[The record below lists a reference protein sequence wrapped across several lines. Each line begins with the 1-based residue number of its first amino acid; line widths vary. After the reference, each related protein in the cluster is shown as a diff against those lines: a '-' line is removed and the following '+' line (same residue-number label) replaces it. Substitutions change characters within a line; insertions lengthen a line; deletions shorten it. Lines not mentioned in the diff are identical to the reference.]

1 MNFLLAGSE
10 TTSFS
15 LSWVI
20 VNLNRYPDVLAKLR
34 SEFREKLPGLMT
46 VVKESLRLYVTAINR
61 VANQSTTLSDG
72 TFVPLG
78 CGVMVPLYAA
88 ARMKDVWGED
98 ADEYKPERWS
108 ETGKLKHVS
117 SFKFVSFITG
127 PRQCIGM
134 RFALLQM
141 RIAIAVLFSRFDL
154 KTVEDPFEI
163 TYDIAFTLPV
173 EGPLNVS
180 VRDRAPQCEIA

>member
-34 SEFREKLPGLMT
+34 AEFREKLPGLMT
-46 VVKESLRLYVTAINR
+46 GEIDAPT
-61 VANQSTTLSDG
+61 DG

-98 ADEYKPERWS
+98 ADEYKPERWIDP

-117 SFKFVSFITG
+117 SFKFVSFIAG

-180 VRDRAPQCEIA
+180 VRERAPQCEIA

>member
-34 SEFREKLPGLMT
+34 AEFREKLPGLMT
-46 VVKESLRLYVTAINR
+46 GEIDAP
-61 VANQSTTLSDG
+61 TT
-72 TFVPLG
+72 
-78 CGVMVPLYAA
+78 CGVKM
-88 ARMKDVWGED
+88 
-98 ADEYKPERWS
+98 
-108 ETGKLKHVS
+108 KHVS
-117 SFKFVSFITG
+117 SFKFVSFIAG